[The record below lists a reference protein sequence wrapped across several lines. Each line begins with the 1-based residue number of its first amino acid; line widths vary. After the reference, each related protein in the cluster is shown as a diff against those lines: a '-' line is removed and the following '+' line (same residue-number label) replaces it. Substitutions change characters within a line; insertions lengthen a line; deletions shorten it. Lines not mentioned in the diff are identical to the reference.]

1 MRSFETPYAAD
12 WFAISLRWAVIL
24 GLIVSLGLGSLLV
37 ALRVWPLAIL
47 VVWNLAMTLLASLN
61 TRLVHHRQINLAV
74 DLICSGVF
82 FWVQGGLVGPASW
95 AALLPILTGAV
106 YFEFAGAMLSA
117 GFGAALAFVTAQLT
131 ISERTSATLIWM
143 IGLMALGLLF
153 GLLGTQVMRR
163 MRAKRQAWLDAEEKR
178 RLIQT
183 ERLRTIYEMTST
195 LTATLSY
202 RHVLD
207 TALDLGYAALNP
219 NTEQATG
226 DPVVSAVMLFRG
238 GQLRVGSARR
248 FTSADLRIGLD
259 GNEGI
264 LRRVFD
270 EGEPILT
277 KEVGYDP
284 ELGRIIALRNCTS
297 AYCFPLRSGFNVYG
311 AMLYAHP
318 DPEYFTPDR
327 CDMLDIIGRQAV
339 VAIQN
344 ARLYQDLVEEKERMV
359 EVHEEARKKLARDLH
374 DGPTQSVAAMAMRLN
389 IARRMLETDPNSA
402 GDEIFKIEELARRTS
417 KEIRHM
423 LFTLRPLILESQGLN
438 AALKAMADKMRD
450 TYNQN
455 VLVEVSEQVAAQLD
469 MGKQGVIFFIIE
481 EAVTNARKH
490 AAAANI
496 WVRLKPVEQNIALLE
511 VEDDG
516 VGFDVA
522 AMSRQYDNRSSL
534 GMVNLRERAELVG
547 GILRLESAPGKGTKV
562 LVYLPLTEEAADRLQ
577 HAKTGPLLQPSK
589 TAPLQRRD
597 TGPLSQ
603 PRTGPLQPTKTGT
616 LR

>member
-24 GLIVSLGLGSLLV
+24 GLIVSLGLGGSLV
-37 ALRVWPLAIL
+37 SERAWPLALL
-47 VVWNLAMTLLASLN
+47 VLWNLAMTLLASLN
-61 TRLVHHRQINLAV
+61 TRMPYHRQINLGV
-74 DLICSGVF
+74 DLLGTGMF
-82 FWVQGGLVGPASW
+82 FWSQGGLSGPASW
-95 AALLPILTGAV
+95 VGLLPILTGAV
-106 YFEFAGAMLSA
+106 YFEFAGAILSA
-117 GFGAALAFVTAQLT
+117 GLSAALAFITAQF
-131 ISERTSATLIWM
+131 SFSQHTSSTLIWM
-143 IGLMALGLLF
+143 VGLLALGLVF

-183 ERLRTIYEMTST
+183 ERLRAIYELTST

-202 RHVLD
+202 RRVLD

-219 NTEQATG
+219 NTEEAEG

-248 FTSADLRIGLD
+248 FTSADMRIGLD

-284 ELGRIIALRNCTS
+284 ELGRVIALRNCTS

-311 AMLYAHP
+311 TMLYAHP
-318 DPEYFTPDR
+318 DPDYFTPDR
-327 CDMLDIIGRQAV
+327 CDVLDIIGRQAV

-389 IARRMLETDPNSA
+389 IARRMLESDPKEA
-402 GDEIFKIEELARRTS
+402 GEEIVKIEELARRTS

-438 AALKAMADKMRD
+438 AALKAMADKMHE

-455 VLVEVSEQVAAQLD
+455 VLVEVSEQVATQLD
-469 MGKQGVIFFIIE
+469 MGKQGVIFYIIE

-490 AAAANI
+490 ASASNI
-496 WVRLKPVEQNIALLE
+496 YVRLNSLAHDMAILE
-511 VEDDG
+511 IEDDG

-522 AMSRQYDNRSSL
+522 AVSRQYDKRSSL
-534 GMVNLRERAELVG
+534 GMVNLRERAEMVG
-547 GILRLESAPGKGTKV
+547 GVLQVQSAPGRGTKIS
-562 LVYLPLTEEAADRLQ
+562 VYLPLTEEAADRLQ
-577 HAKTGPLLQPSK
+577 HAKTGPLQPSK
-589 TAPLQRRD
+589 TSPLQQ
-597 TGPLSQ
+597 SK
-603 PRTGPLQPTKTGT
+603 TGPLQQTKTGP
-616 LR
+616 LK